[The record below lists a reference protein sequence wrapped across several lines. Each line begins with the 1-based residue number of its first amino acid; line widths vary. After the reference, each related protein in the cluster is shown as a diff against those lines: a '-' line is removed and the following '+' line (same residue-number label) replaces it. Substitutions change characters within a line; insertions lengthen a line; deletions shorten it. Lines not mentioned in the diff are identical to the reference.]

1 MPTNHN
7 WPEGQI
13 QPVVQRRTTIS
24 SDPSLFTCGEAA
36 SEISRQKKHTA
47 DQARQLEKAMRAAI
61 FAGELGNYDYRT
73 GLLIVPPFSIATPLV
88 VRMADVEDWLNSPSY
103 KARLRATTAEQ
114 THAMPVM
121 VVDSLTD
128 SETREARQ
136 ARRYQMCVDAGL
148 TMPRTDYDAMPRGID
163 KVAALEK
170 ITRQAFTE
178 DVKAHIRRAFMNQ
191 TTS

>member
-1 MPTNHN
+1 MPATSDVAKN
-7 WPEGQI
+7 GK
-13 QPVVQRRTTIS
+13 QPVAPKKLTIYD
-24 SDPSLFTCGEAA
+24 DPDLFTCGEAA
-36 SEISRQKKHTA
+36 IEVGRQQTHTA
-47 DQARQLEKAMRAAI
+47 DQTRQLENAMRAAI

-73 GLLIVPPFSIATPLV
+73 GLLIVPPFSLATPLA

-114 THAMPVM
+114 THAMPVT
-121 VVDSLTD
+121 VVDNLTH
-128 SETREARQ
+128 SETREVRQ

-148 TMPRTDYDAMPRGID
+148 TMPKTDYDAMPRGID

-178 DVKAHIRRAFMNQ
+178 DVKAHIRRAFMN
-191 TTS
+191 